1 MWGNEMSEQTYLRYR
16 DLEPEGTNRGLWS
29 GLTNWLG
36 AAVSIF
42 LVFGLVTWG
51 YRLTLRDVTDV
62 PVVRAMA
69 GPFRV
74 QPADPGGAII
84 AHQGFAVNVV
94 QADGGVAAPAT
105 QVVLAPPPLNLND
118 QDVTMAQLRP
128 LPQNLTDVSAQTSSV
143 DENTLIEN
151 AIKLA
156 VRETSNTPLDAAAV
170 RLARLPGV
178 KKSPRP
184 RPRIRVTSLD
194 VNGNTVKEMAK
205 ALSTSHLDALASS
218 IVPGTRL
225 VQLGAFDDQTSA
237 MKEWDY
243 IVKKN
248 GDLVGGR
255 KRFIQKSESGGRS
268 FYRLRMVG
276 FADLGDS
283 RRFCS
288 ALLARG
294 TPCIPVTAR

>member
-1 MWGNEMSEQTYLRYR
+1 MSEQTYLTYR
-16 DLEPEGTNRGLWS
+16 DLEPEGTSRGLWS
-29 GLTNWLG
+29 GLTNWMG

-51 YRLTLRDVTDV
+51 YRLTMRDVTDV

-74 QPADPGGAII
+74 QPADPGGAIV
-84 AHQGFAVNVV
+84 AHQGLAVNVV
-94 QADGGVAAPAT
+94 QAGGAAAQPADL
-105 QVVLAPPPLNLND
+105 VVLAPPPLKLND

-128 LPQNLTDVSAQTSSV
+128 LPKNLTDVSAQTSSV

-151 AIKLA
+151 AIKTA
-156 VRETSNTPLDAAAV
+156 VREASNAPLGAAAV
-170 RLARLPGV
+170 KLALLPGV
-178 KKSPRP
+178 KTSPRP
-184 RPRIRVTSLD
+184 RPRILVTSLD
-194 VNGNTVKEMAK
+194 VNGNSIKETAQ
-205 ALSTSHLDALASS
+205 ALSASTVDVSASS
-218 IVPGTRL
+218 VVAGTRL
-225 VQLGAFDDQTSA
+225 VQLGAFDDQASA
-237 MKEWDY
+237 IKEWDY
-243 IVKKN
+243 IVRKN
-248 GDLVGGR
+248 GDLIGGR
-255 KRFIQKSESGGRS
+255 KRLIQKSESGGRS

-276 FADLGDS
+276 FTDRGDS